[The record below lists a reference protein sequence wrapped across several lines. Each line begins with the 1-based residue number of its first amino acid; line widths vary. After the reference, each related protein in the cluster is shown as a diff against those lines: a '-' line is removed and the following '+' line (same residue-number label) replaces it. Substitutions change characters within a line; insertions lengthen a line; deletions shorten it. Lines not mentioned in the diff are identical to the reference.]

1 MSHPSKNGLIISGL
15 DSHMARNLK
24 NLMLKTEFEY
34 SERTEFG
41 LCKMREK
48 KKLQSVFQSE
58 LKIIDSQKLSS
69 KTNLHF

>member
-1 MSHPSKNGLIISGL
+1 
-15 DSHMARNLK
+15 MARNLK

-48 KKLQSVFQSE
+48 QKLLSEFVQSE